1 MRPGLAAGE
10 RGVVSDYENLQC
22 AAATVCAGDG
32 GDRGLEGIAQSI
44 DRLTFVL
51 GIAVRWH
58 LVVGSDEDRALAEIL
73 GDLGESLGVS
83 R

>member
-1 MRPGLAAGE
+1 M
-10 RGVVSDYENLQC
+10 SDYENLQC
-22 AAATVCAGDG
+22 AAALVCAGDG

-51 GIAVRWH
+51 ALAVRRQ
-58 LVVGSDEDRALAEIL
+58 LVPGSDEHRALAEIL
-73 GDLGESLGVS
+73 VDLGESLEVS